1 MQTILSVKNVSVTYP
16 VGDLGEVGLKEYLF
30 RRLRGEGRCERAMA
44 VRGVSF
50 ALGRGELLGIVGGN
64 GAGKSTLLK
73 AVSGVLKPSEGKIER
88 HGVQATLLELGSGFD
103 GDLSVWE
110 NIFLRGALLG
120 YPREFMK
127 RMAPEILEFAE
138 LTSVRERPFKHLSSG
153 MRSRL
158 AFSIASLVEPDLLI
172 LDEVLA
178 VGDGA
183 FRKKSEERMRRVI
196 ASGTAT
202 VLVSHSLREL
212 RELSTK
218 LLWLERGACVYYGE
232 DVTGA
237 LKEYEE
243 RMKKG

>member
-1 MQTILSVKNVSVTYP
+1 MQTILSVENLSVSYP
-16 VGDLGEVGLKEYLF
+16 SGDIREVGLKEYLF
-30 RRLRGEGRCERAMA
+30 RRIRGGGKVERALA
-44 VRGVSF
+44 VKGISF
-50 ALGRGELLGIVGGN
+50 SLSRGELLGIVGGN

-73 AVSGVLKPSEGKIER
+73 AVSGVLKPSAGRVIR

-103 GDLSVWE
+103 GELSVWE
-110 NIFLRGALLG
+110 NVFLRGALLG
-120 YPREFMK
+120 YTRDFMK
-127 RMAPEILEFAE
+127 RMAPEILRFAE
-138 LTSVRERPFKHLSSG
+138 LEGVRERQFKHLSSG

-183 FRKKSEERMRRVI
+183 FRQKSEERMRRVI

-212 RELSTK
+212 RELATK
-218 LLWLERGACVYYGE
+218 ILWLSHGECVYYGE
-232 DVTGA
+232 DVKGA
-237 LKEYEE
+237 LAEYEDQ
-243 RMKKG
+243 MKKK